1 MITLNNPK
9 PNEGGVKKQQRKR
22 VRSARKP
29 RIVIDVSKV
38 GKTQENQVESAHQSQ
53 NSTLKSVRNS
63 KVKLKTEYFLIGEKY
78 QDREGEK
85 VRNTQEAR

>member
-1 MITLNNPK
+1 M
-9 PNEGGVKKQQRKR
+9 
-22 VRSARKP
+22 RSARKP

-63 KVKLKTEYFLIGEKY
+63 KVKLKT
-78 QDREGEK
+78 
-85 VRNTQEAR
+85 

>member
-1 MITLNNPK
+1 M
-9 PNEGGVKKQQRKR
+9 
-22 VRSARKP
+22 RSARKP